1 MSLPPHVA
9 WVRVSPRPGR
19 NEEMSSLNLIEGL
32 GIEGDRHARAEKR
45 NQVLVMD
52 VETLDDF
59 GLRAGDI
66 RENIATRGLD
76 VADLAEGDRLRFG
89 VDAEVLISHPCAPC
103 YKMDAL
109 RPGLKQDIKG
119 RRGMLGVVTR
129 GGVVLPGDV
138 IEVIQKPAADSARL
152 V

>member
-9 WVRVSPRPGR
+9 WVRASPKPGR
-19 NEEMSSLNLIEGL
+19 NEEMSSVNLIEGL
-32 GIEGDRHARAEKR
+32 GIEGDRHARPEKR

-52 VETLDDF
+52 VETLDRLQ
-59 GLRAGDI
+59 LRAGDI
-66 RENIATRGLD
+66 RENIATRGVD

-103 YKMDAL
+103 YKMDVL
-109 RPGLKQDIKG
+109 RPGLQEELRG

-129 GGVVLPGDV
+129 GGDVLPGD
-138 IEVIQKPAADSARL
+138 L
-152 V
+152 VELIPKQG

>member
-1 MSLPPHVA
+1 
-9 WVRVSPRPGR
+9 
-19 NEEMSSLNLIEGL
+19 MSSLNLIDGL
-32 GIEGDRHARAEKR
+32 GIEGDRHARPEKR

-52 VETLDDF
+52 VETLDEF

-76 VADLAEGDRLRFG
+76 VATLVEGDRLRFG

-109 RPGLKQDIKG
+109 RPGLQQEIKG
-119 RRGMLGVVTR
+119 RRGMLAVVTH

-138 IEVIQKPAADSARL
+138 IEVTRKRDEDAVRP

>member
-1 MSLPPHVA
+1 MNLPPHVA

-19 NEEMSSLNLIEGL
+19 NEGMSSLNLIEGI
-32 GIEGDRHARAEKR
+32 GIEGDRHARPDKR

-52 VETLDDF
+52 VETLDHF
-59 GLRAGDI
+59 ELRAGDI

-76 VADLAEGDRLRFG
+76 VANLAEGDRLRFG
-89 VDAEVLISHPCAPC
+89 ASAEVLVSHPCAPC

-109 RPGLKQDIKG
+109 RPGLQEELRG
-119 RRGMLGVVTR
+119 RRGMLAVVTR

-138 IEVIQKPAADSARL
+138 VELIPRRG
-152 V
+152 

>member
-1 MSLPPHVA
+1 MSLAPYVA
-9 WVRVSPRPGR
+9 WVRVSPAPGR

-32 GIEGDRHARAEKR
+32 GVEGDRHARPEKR

-52 VETLDDF
+52 VETLDDL

-66 RENIATRGLD
+66 RENIATRGLE

-89 VDAEVLISHPCAPC
+89 VDAEVLVSHPCAPC

-109 RPGLKQDIKG
+109 RPGLQQELKG
-119 RRGMLGVVTR
+119 RRGMLAVVSR

-138 IEVIQKPAADSARL
+138 IELIRKPS
-152 V
+152 

>member
-32 GIEGDRHARAEKR
+32 GIEGDRHARPEKR

-52 VETLDDF
+52 VETLDQF
-59 GLRAGDI
+59 ELKAGDI

-76 VADLAEGDRLRFG
+76 VANLDEGDRLRFG

-109 RPGLKQDIKG
+109 RPGLQQELKG
-119 RRGMLGVVTR
+119 RRGMLAVVSR

-138 IEVIQKPAADSARL
+138 IELIRKRG
-152 V
+152 

>member
-9 WVRVSPRPGR
+9 WVRVAPRPGR
-19 NEEMSSLNLIEGL
+19 NEAMSSLNLIEGL
-32 GIEGDRHARAEKR
+32 GIEGDRHARPEKR

-52 VETLDDF
+52 VETLDEF

-76 VADLAEGDRLRFG
+76 VASLAEGDRIRIG

-103 YKMDAL
+103 YKMDVL
-109 RPGLKQDIKG
+109 RPGLQNEIKG
-119 RRGMLGVVTR
+119 RRGMLAVVTR

-138 IEVIQKPAADSARL
+138 IEVTRKPAGDS

>member
-32 GIEGDRHARAEKR
+32 GIEGDRHARPGKR

-52 VETLDDF
+52 LETLDQF
-59 GLRAGDI
+59 KLRAGDI

-76 VADLAEGDRLRFG
+76 VASLAEGDRLRFG
-89 VDAEVLISHPCAPC
+89 TDAEVLISHPCAPC
-103 YKMDAL
+103 HKMDAL
-109 RPGLKQDIKG
+109 RPGLQEELRG
-119 RRGMLGVVTR
+119 RRGMLGVVSR

-138 IEVIQKPAADSARL
+138 VELIRGQG
-152 V
+152 

>member
-19 NEEMSSLNLIEGL
+19 NEEMSSLNLIDGL

-109 RPGLKQDIKG
+109 RPGLQQDIKG

-138 IEVIQKPAADSARL
+138 IEVIRKPAADSARL

>member
-1 MSLPPHVA
+1 MSLAAPYVA
-9 WVRVSPRPGR
+9 WVRVSPAPGR

-32 GIEGDRHARAEKR
+32 GIEGDRHARPEKR

-52 VETLDDF
+52 VETLDDL

-66 RENIATRGLD
+66 RENIATRGLE
-76 VADLAEGDRLRFG
+76 VAELAEGDRLRFG

-109 RPGLKQDIKG
+109 RPGLQQELKG
-119 RRGMLGVVTR
+119 RRGMLAVVSR

-138 IEVIQKPAADSARL
+138 IELIRKPS
-152 V
+152 

>member
-1 MSLPPHVA
+1 
-9 WVRVSPRPGR
+9 
-19 NEEMSSLNLIEGL
+19 MSSLNLIEGL

-52 VETLDDF
+52 VETLDEF
-59 GLRAGDI
+59 ELRAGDI

-76 VADLAEGDRLRFG
+76 VADLTEGDRLRFG

-109 RPGLKQDIKG
+109 RPGLQQEIDG
-119 RRGMLGVVTR
+119 RRGMLAVVTH

-138 IEVIQKPAADSARL
+138 VKVTRKRDGDDVEPV
-152 V
+152 

>member
-1 MSLPPHVA
+1 
-9 WVRVSPRPGR
+9 
-19 NEEMSSLNLIEGL
+19 
-32 GIEGDRHARAEKR
+32 
-45 NQVLVMD
+45 MD

-66 RENIATRGLD
+66 RENIATRGLA

-109 RPGLKQDIKG
+109 RPGLQQDIKG
-119 RRGMLGVVTR
+119 RRGMLAVVTR

-138 IEVIQKPAADSARL
+138 IKVTRNPEGENVRA

>member
-32 GIEGDRHARAEKR
+32 GIEGDRHARPEKR

-52 VETLDDF
+52 VETLDHF
-59 GLRAGDI
+59 ELRAGDI

-76 VADLAEGDRLRFG
+76 VAGLVEGDRLRFG
-89 VDAEVLISHPCAPC
+89 ADAEVLISHPCAPC

-109 RPGLKQDIKG
+109 RTGLQEALRG
-119 RRGMLGVVTR
+119 RRGMLGIVTR

-138 IEVIQKPAADSARL
+138 VKL
-152 V
+152 VPKQDRGRRGQV

>member
-1 MSLPPHVA
+1 
-9 WVRVSPRPGR
+9 
-19 NEEMSSLNLIEGL
+19 MSSLNLIEGL

-109 RPGLKQDIKG
+109 RPGLQQDIKG

-138 IEVIQKPAADSARL
+138 IEVIRKPAADSARL

>member
-1 MSLPPHVA
+1 VSLPPHVA

-19 NEEMSSLNLIEGL
+19 NEGMSSLNLIEGL

-52 VETLDDF
+52 VETLDEF

-76 VADLAEGDRLRFG
+76 VADLAEGDKLRFG

-109 RPGLKQDIKG
+109 RQGLQSEIKG
-119 RRGMLGVVTR
+119 RRGMLGIVTR

-138 IEVIQKPAADSARL
+138 IEVTRRRNEDSIESA
-152 V
+152 

>member
-1 MSLPPHVA
+1 
-9 WVRVSPRPGR
+9 
-19 NEEMSSLNLIEGL
+19 MSSLNLIEGL

-52 VETLDDF
+52 VETLDEF

-76 VADLAEGDRLRFG
+76 VADLAEGDKLRFG

-109 RPGLKQDIKG
+109 RQGLQSEIKG
-119 RRGMLGVVTR
+119 RRGMLGIVTR

-138 IEVIQKPAADSARL
+138 IEVTRRRNEDSIESA
-152 V
+152 

>member
-9 WVRVSPRPGR
+9 WVRVSPKPSR
-19 NEEMSSLNLIEGL
+19 NEEMSSVNLIEGL
-32 GIEGDRHARAEKR
+32 GIEGDRHARPEKR

-52 VETLDDF
+52 VETLDRLQ
-59 GLRAGDI
+59 LRAGDI
-66 RENIATRGLD
+66 RENIATRGVD

-103 YKMDAL
+103 YKMDVL
-109 RPGLKQDIKG
+109 RPGLQEELRG

-129 GGVVLPGDV
+129 GGVVLPGD
-138 IEVIQKPAADSARL
+138 L
-152 V
+152 VELIPKQG

>member
-1 MSLPPHVA
+1 MSLAPYVA
-9 WVRVSPRPGR
+9 WVRVSPRSGR

-32 GIEGDRHARAEKR
+32 GIEGDRHARPEKR

-52 VETLDDF
+52 VETLDQLE
-59 GLRAGDI
+59 LRAGDI

-76 VADLAEGDRLRFG
+76 VAELTEGDRLRFG

-103 YKMDAL
+103 YKMDVL
-109 RPGLKQDIKG
+109 RPGLQQEIKG
-119 RRGMLGVVTR
+119 RRGMLAVVTR

-138 IEVIQKPAADSARL
+138 VELTRKPRRDRGKP

>member
-1 MSLPPHVA
+1 
-9 WVRVSPRPGR
+9 
-19 NEEMSSLNLIEGL
+19 MSSLNLIEGL
-32 GIEGDRHARAEKR
+32 GIEGDRHARPEKR

-52 VETLDDF
+52 VETLDDL

-66 RENIATRGLD
+66 RENIATRGLE

-103 YKMDAL
+103 YKMDTL
-109 RPGLKQDIKG
+109 RPGLQQELKG
-119 RRGMLGVVTR
+119 RRGMLAVVSR

-138 IEVIQKPAADSARL
+138 IELIRKPS
-152 V
+152 

>member
-9 WVRVSPRPGR
+9 WVRVSPLPGR
-19 NEEMSSLNLIEGL
+19 SEEMSSLNLIEGL

-52 VETLDDF
+52 VETLDEF
-59 GLRAGDI
+59 ELRAGDI

-76 VADLAEGDRLRFG
+76 VADLTEGDRLRFG

-109 RPGLKQDIKG
+109 RPGLQQEIDG
-119 RRGMLGVVTR
+119 RRGMLAVVTH

-138 IEVIQKPAADSARL
+138 VKVTRKRDGDDVEPV
-152 V
+152 

>member
-32 GIEGDRHARAEKR
+32 GIEGDRHARADKR

-52 VETLDDF
+52 IETLDEF
-59 GLRAGDI
+59 ELRAGDI
-66 RENIATRGLD
+66 RENIATRGLS
-76 VADLAEGDRLRFG
+76 VAGLAEGDRLRLG

-103 YKMDAL
+103 HKMDAL
-109 RPGLKQDIKG
+109 RPGLQSEIKG
-119 RRGMLGVVTR
+119 RRGMLAVVTR

-138 IEVIQKPAADSARL
+138 IELICKPGKDSI
-152 V
+152 

>member
-1 MSLPPHVA
+1 MSLPPHVD

-19 NEEMSSLNLIEGL
+19 NEEMSSLNLIERL
-32 GIEGDRHARAEKR
+32 GIEGDRHARPEKR

-52 VETLDDF
+52 VETLDQF
-59 GLRAGDI
+59 ELKAGDI

-76 VADLAEGDRLRFG
+76 VANLDEGDRLRFG

-109 RPGLKQDIKG
+109 RPGLQQELKG
-119 RRGMLGVVTR
+119 RRGMLAVVSR

-138 IEVIQKPAADSARL
+138 IELIRKRG
-152 V
+152 

>member
-19 NEEMSSLNLIEGL
+19 NEEMSSLNLIDGL
-32 GIEGDRHARAEKR
+32 GIEGDRHARPGKR

-52 VETLDDF
+52 VETLDQF
-59 GLRAGDI
+59 ELKAGDI

-76 VADLAEGDRLRFG
+76 IANLDEGDRLRFG

-109 RPGLKQDIKG
+109 RLGLQQELKG
-119 RRGMLGVVTR
+119 RRGMLAVVSR

-138 IEVIQKPAADSARL
+138 IELIRKRG
-152 V
+152 

>member
-19 NEEMSSLNLIEGL
+19 NEEMSSLNLIDGL

-109 RPGLKQDIKG
+109 RPGLQQDIKG

-138 IEVIQKPAADSARL
+138 IEVIRKPAADRARL

>member
-52 VETLDDF
+52 VETLDEF

-76 VADLAEGDRLRFG
+76 VADLAEGDKLRFG

-109 RPGLKQDIKG
+109 RPGLQGEIKG
-119 RRGMLGVVTR
+119 RRGMLAIVTH

-138 IEVIQKPAADSARL
+138 IQVTRKQVGDRSESA
-152 V
+152 